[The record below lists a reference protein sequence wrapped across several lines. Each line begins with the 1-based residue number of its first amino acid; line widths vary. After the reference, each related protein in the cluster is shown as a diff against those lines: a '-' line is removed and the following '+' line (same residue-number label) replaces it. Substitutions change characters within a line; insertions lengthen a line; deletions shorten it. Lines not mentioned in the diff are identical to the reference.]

1 VSPTRLVVVIAT
13 AVLQALGVLL
23 ASLLPYTL
31 FQVVLGRLILGTSPL
46 QNALFF
52 LFFTIVAAIGV
63 GLFVLGHR
71 IRKGN
76 R

>member
-1 VSPTRLVVVIAT
+1 VVH
-13 AVLQALGVLL
+13 
-23 ASLLPYTL
+23 
-31 FQVVLGRLILGTSPL
+31 GRLILGTSPL